1 MRVLLS
7 NHRVILSKNQI
18 PDGSGQLTFL
28 YTLLKYSF
36 SHYGERLHGTVY
48 QNISMTCS
56 IQRLSTSS
64 NRWKLSKINLL
75 HLKLKVKVTD
85 VQQKNPKKKSWV
97 YSMFEWFIFTI
108 DKIDLLLS
116 SVNLDNPKSVNLIF
130 PSLEIRRLSGLR
142 SLKLCFEK
150 EL

>member
-1 MRVLLS
+1 MLS

-18 PDGSGQLTFL
+18 PDGSRQWTFH
-28 YTLLKYSF
+28 YILLRYSF

-64 NRWKLSKINLL
+64 NKWKLSKINLL

-85 VQQKNPKKKSWV
+85 AQQKNTKKKSWV
-97 YSMFEWFIFTI
+97 YSTFEWFIFTI

-116 SVNLDNPKSVNLIF
+116 NVNLDNPKSVNLIF

-142 SLKLCFEK
+142 SLKLHFEK
-150 EL
+150 EI